1 MNRDWLFCLRAG
13 NAPAGVAEIGVREQL
28 EGPAARGALEV
39 VLNHIGGP
47 LRLEEILKRA
57 GALGDD
63 QFAVIYSVQKP
74 VGEFE
79 ILARLVE
86 AEALQEPVALSARSH
101 CMSVTLWPRYGSHAE
116 GAGVMFPKRHAWG
129 PAGRKSWVKE
139 PLV

>member
-1 MNRDWLFCLRAG
+1 MRLLTLNCELRTTCAG
-13 NAPAGVAEIGVREQL
+13 SQSRLLRLRTGDAPACVAEIGVSEEL
-28 EGPAARGALEV
+28 EGAAAGAALEV

-63 QFAVIYSVQKP
+63 QFAVIYGVEKP

-86 AEALQEPVALSARSH
+86 AEALHKPVALRARSH
-101 CMSVTLWPRYGSHAE
+101 CMSVTLWPTGGSHAE
-116 GAGVMFPKRHAWG
+116 GA
-129 PAGRKSWVKE
+129 
-139 PLV
+139 